1 MSDLI
6 DRQAAINA
14 LARIFDQCEEI
25 EAHLPKGDPDI
36 TGYKMYPDYMIV
48 WEYLHQLPS
57 AQPELDEWCTDCKEY
72 DQERHCCPR
81 WNRVI
86 RETLKD
92 AGLERKKGRWQITD
106 AYPHNVYC
114 SECHVKF
121 AQTHWAVWEDGSLP
135 RNFCPNCGAD
145 MRGE

>member
-6 DRQAAINA
+6 DRQAAMDA

-57 AQPELDEWCTDCKEY
+57 AEPKRKQGHWIVRNEY
-72 DQERHCCPR
+72 SMWP
-81 WNRVI
+81 V
-86 RETLKD
+86 L
-92 AGLERKKGRWQITD
+92 
-106 AYPHNVYC
+106 C
-114 SECHVKF
+114 SECRGW
-121 AQTHWAVWEDGSLP
+121 QSGRS
-135 RNFCPNCGAD
+135 RFCPDCGAD
-145 MRGE
+145 MRGEQEPR

>member
-6 DRQAAINA
+6 DRQAAMDA

-57 AQPELDEWCTDCKEY
+57 AEPK
-72 DQERHCCPR
+72 
-81 WNRVI
+81 
-86 RETLKD
+86 
-92 AGLERKKGRWQITD
+92 RKKGEWLGGELG
-106 AYPHNVYC
+106 NC
-114 SECHVKF
+114 SVCGHYGCASDIWNGCK
-121 AQTHWAVWEDGSLP
+121 D
-135 RNFCPNCGAD
+135 RYCPNCGAD

>member
-6 DRQAAINA
+6 DRQAAIDA
-14 LARIFDQCEEI
+14 IEREQSLVERPITETRWFDLGLRKAQEVLSG
-25 EAHLPKGDPDI
+25 LP
-36 TGYKMYPDYMIV
+36 T
-48 WEYLHQLPS
+48 

-92 AGLERKKGRWQITD
+92 AELERKKGRWHITD

-145 MRGE
+145 MRQKEGSDV